1 MNTPEDA
8 IIASWWDYGYW
19 ISTMSDRT
27 TLVDNATLAD
37 NQIKKVAEILVSTPD
52 KAWNMLNEW
61 DVDYVVIFV
70 ATQKLD
76 AKTEDGRS
84 FYVLNGGG
92 DESKKPWFIRIAE
105 VPVEKYLHS
114 DDMTGTNYFWNETLL
129 GKLIPFTTALYYNDY
144 TEQTSENYIYGFIPI
159 SLKDIKYNL
168 NDDTP
173 LNLVYAS
180 SSFTNEQT
188 ETETAVLVYQINKNY
203 TPSKIDLQ

>member
-1 MNTPEDA
+1 MTLFIIPLTYPADANWISLADFPQTILNGGSTHPSGTDWLETLEWIKMNTPEDA

-129 GKLIPFTTALYYNDY
+129 GKMIPFTTVLYYL
-144 TEQTSENYIYGFIPI
+144 
-159 SLKDIKYNL
+159 SLIH
-168 NDDTP
+168 
-173 LNLVYAS
+173 
-180 SSFTNEQT
+180 
-188 ETETAVLVYQINKNY
+188 I
-203 TPSKIDLQ
+203 